1 MDIRCKD
8 MQARR
13 GSIVKSSSRT
23 FVSIALFTLFAG
35 ISGCRGE
42 AATEAMPPPPE
53 VSVAT
58 VLVKDV
64 RPWDEFTGHIEA
76 VETVELRP
84 RVSGYIDRVNYE
96 EGGEIKKG
104 DVLFVIDQR
113 TYRAEFA
120 RAQAELARAETQ
132 ADLAR
137 SEVARAKKLAE
148 ARAMSAEELDQ
159 RVSAL
164 AQAEANI
171 RAAQSAVDVAKL
183 DLEFTEVRAPIS
195 GRAGRALVTP
205 GNLVSTQ
212 PNATLLTTIVS
223 MDPVYVYF
231 EGDER
236 SYLRYNEMS
245 RNGTRASSRDTGN
258 PVRVGLAGDAG
269 YPYEGEMD
277 FMDNQVNSDTGTIR
291 ARAVLPNPD
300 RIFTPGLFARVQLA
314 GSDTFRAMLIDDKA
328 VLTDQDRKYVYIV
341 GEDGSAQRRDVQLG
355 RMIDGLRVVAAG
367 LEPKDRVIV
376 HGVQKIFMP
385 GMPVDAQVIAMG
397 DPPPGVQT
405 TASAL

>member
-1 MDIRCKD
+1 LKDIFEK
-8 MQARR
+8 R
-13 GSIVKSSSRT
+13 GNTVNNTSRT
-23 FVSIALFTLFAG
+23 LVFIGLFALVAVA
-35 ISGCRGE
+35 GCRGE
-42 AATEAMPPPPE
+42 AASEPMPPPPE

-58 VLVKDV
+58 VLVKEV

-84 RVSGYIDRVNYE
+84 RVSGYIDRVNYV
-96 EGGEIKKG
+96 EGGEVTKG

-113 TYRAEFA
+113 TYRAELA
-120 RAQAELARAETQ
+120 RAEAELARAETQ
-132 ADLAR
+132 AELAR
-137 SEVARAKKLAE
+137 SEGVRAKKLAE
-148 ARAMSAEELDQ
+148 ARAISTEELDQ
-159 RVSAL
+159 RTSAL
-164 AQAEANI
+164 AQAESNI
-171 RAAQSAVDVAKL
+171 RVAQSAVDVAKL

-223 MDPVYVYF
+223 LDPVYVYF

-236 SYLRYNEMS
+236 SYLRYNAMS
-245 RNGTRASSRDTGN
+245 RSGERASSRDVRN

-269 YPYEGEMD
+269 YPHDGEMD
-277 FMDNQVNSDTGTIR
+277 FMDNQVNPDTGTIR
-291 ARAVLPNPD
+291 ARAVLRNPD
-300 RIFTPGLFARVQLA
+300 RMFTPGLFARVQLA

-355 RMIDGLRVVAAG
+355 RMIDGLRVVASG
-367 LEPKDRVIV
+367 LEPEDRVIV

-397 DPPPGVQT
+397 DPPPGIQV
-405 TASAL
+405 TASAR

>member
-1 MDIRCKD
+1 VKNISGN
-8 MQARR
+8 R
-13 GSIVKSSSRT
+13 GNTVNSTSRT
-23 FVSIALFTLFAG
+23 LTFIALFALATVA
-35 ISGCRGE
+35 GCRGE
-42 AATEAMPPPPE
+42 AASESMPPPPE

-58 VLVKDV
+58 VVVKEV

-84 RVSGYIDRVNYE
+84 RVSGYIDSVNYV
-96 EGGEIKKG
+96 EGGEVQKG

-113 TYRAEFA
+113 TYRAELA
-120 RAQAELARAETQ
+120 RAEAELARATTQ
-132 ADLAR
+132 ANLAR
-137 SEVARAKKLAE
+137 SEVVRAKKLAD
-148 ARAMSAEELDQ
+148 ARAISTEELDQ
-159 RVSAL
+159 RNSAL

-171 RAAQSAVDVAKL
+171 QAARSDVDVAKL

-212 PNATLLTTIVS
+212 PNATVLTTIVS
-223 MDPVYVYF
+223 LDPVYVYF

-236 SYLRYNEMS
+236 SYLRYNAMS
-245 RNGTRASSRDTGN
+245 RTGERASSRDVRN
-258 PVRVGLAGDAG
+258 PVRVGLSSDTG
-269 YPYEGEMD
+269 YPHAGEMV
-277 FMDNQVNSDTGTIR
+277 FMDNQVNPDTGTIR

-314 GSDTFRAMLIDDKA
+314 GSDSFRAMLIDDKA
-328 VLTDQDRKYVYIV
+328 VLTDQDRKYVYVV
-341 GEDGSAQRRDVQLG
+341 GADGSAQRRDVQLG

-367 LEPKDRVIV
+367 LEPDDRVIV

-397 DPPPGVQT
+397 DPPPGNQK

>member
-1 MDIRCKD
+1 MKD
-8 MQARR
+8 
-13 GSIVKSSSRT
+13 SSRT
-23 FVSIALFTLFAG
+23 LGLIALFALFAAV
-35 ISGCRGE
+35 SGCRGE
-42 AATEAMPPPPE
+42 AATESMPPPPE

-76 VETVELRP
+76 VGTVDLRP

-96 EGGEIKKG
+96 EGGEVEKG
-104 DVLFVIDQR
+104 DILFVIDQR
-113 TYRAEFA
+113 TYRAELA
-120 RAQAELARAETQ
+120 RAEAELARARTQ

-159 RVSAL
+159 RLSAL

-245 RNGTRASSRDTGN
+245 RNGTRASSRDARN
-258 PVRVGLAGDAG
+258 PVRVGLADDIGF
-269 YPYEGEMD
+269 PYEGEMD
-277 FMDNQVNSDTGTIR
+277 FMDNQVNPDTGTIR
-291 ARAVLPNPD
+291 ARALLPNPD
-300 RIFTPGLFARVQLA
+300 RVFTPGLFARVQLA

-341 GEDGSAQRRDVQLG
+341 GEDGSAQRRDVELG

-367 LEPKDRVIV
+367 LEPEDRVIV

-385 GMPVDAQVIAMG
+385 GMPVDAKVIAMG
-397 DPPPGVQT
+397 DPPPGIQT

>member
-1 MDIRCKD
+1 VKD
-8 MQARR
+8 
-13 GSIVKSSSRT
+13 SSRT
-23 FVSIALFTLFAG
+23 LGLIALFALFAAV
-35 ISGCRGE
+35 SGCRGE
-42 AATEAMPPPPE
+42 AATESMPPPPE

-76 VETVELRP
+76 VGTVDLRP

-96 EGGEIKKG
+96 EGGEVEKG
-104 DVLFVIDQR
+104 DILFVIDQR
-113 TYRAEFA
+113 TYRAELA
-120 RAQAELARAETQ
+120 RAEAELARARTQ

-159 RVSAL
+159 RLSAL

-245 RNGTRASSRDTGN
+245 RNGTRASSRDARN
-258 PVRVGLAGDAG
+258 PVRVGLADDIGF
-269 YPYEGEMD
+269 PYEGEMD
-277 FMDNQVNSDTGTIR
+277 FMDNQVNPDTGTIR
-291 ARAVLPNPD
+291 ARALLPNPD
-300 RIFTPGLFARVQLA
+300 RVFTPGLFARVQLA

-341 GEDGSAQRRDVQLG
+341 GEDGSAQRRDVELG

-367 LEPKDRVIV
+367 LEPEDRVIV

-385 GMPVDAQVIAMG
+385 GMPVDAKVIAMG
-397 DPPPGVQT
+397 DPPPGIQT

>member
-1 MDIRCKD
+1 MFEK
-8 MQARR
+8 R
-13 GSIVKSSSRT
+13 GNTVNNTSRT
-23 FVSIALFTLFAG
+23 LVLIGLFTLVTAA
-35 ISGCRGE
+35 GCRGE
-42 AATEAMPPPPE
+42 AASEPMPPPPE

-58 VLVKDV
+58 VLVKEV

-84 RVSGYIDRVNYE
+84 RVSGYIDRVNYV
-96 EGGEIKKG
+96 EGGEVTKG

-113 TYRAEFA
+113 TYRAELA
-120 RAQAELARAETQ
+120 RAEAELARATTQAELAR
-132 ADLAR
+132 
-137 SEVARAKKLAE
+137 SEVVRAKRLADARAI
-148 ARAMSAEELDQ
+148 STEELDQ
-159 RVSAL
+159 RNSAL
-164 AQAEANI
+164 AQAESNI
-171 RAAQSAVDVAKL
+171 HVAQSAVDVAKL

-195 GRAGRALVTP
+195 GRAGRALVTS

-223 MDPVYVYF
+223 LDPVYVYF

-236 SYLRYNEMS
+236 SYLRYNAMS
-245 RNGTRASSRDTGN
+245 RSGERASSRDVRN

-269 YPYEGEMD
+269 YPHDGEMD
-277 FMDNQVNSDTGTIR
+277 FMDNQVNPDTGTIR

-300 RIFTPGLFARVQLA
+300 RMFTPGLFARVQLA
-314 GSDTFRAMLIDDKA
+314 GSNTFRAMLIDDKA

-355 RMIDGLRVVAAG
+355 RMIDGLRVIASG
-367 LEPKDRVIV
+367 LEPEDRVIV

-397 DPPPGVQT
+397 DPPPGIQV
-405 TASAL
+405 TASAR

>member
-1 MDIRCKD
+1 
-8 MQARR
+8 
-13 GSIVKSSSRT
+13 
-23 FVSIALFTLFAG
+23 
-35 ISGCRGE
+35 
-42 AATEAMPPPPE
+42 MPPPPE

-96 EGGEIKKG
+96 EGGEVEKG

-113 TYRAEFA
+113 TYRAELA

-367 LEPKDRVIV
+367 LEPEDRVIV

-397 DPPPGVQT
+397 DPPPGIHT